1 MLGVGFA
8 VVGTLVAAVAC
19 VVVPGA
25 ITAPGVVDG
34 ARMLGVEVAAV
45 ATLTAGVDRVDPGV
59 SSALGVGDA
68 GRILE
73 FEVMVLGSLA
83 AGADCVAPAAGP
95 TPGAGDDRRTLEFE
109 VTVLGTVFVRSD
121 CVDGTS
127 KIVFSIPYAE
137 RKITIS
143 ETQLIML
150 PLSLRLGFRCMPSEG
165 PTVFCGNARSGVFS

>member
-1 MLGVGFA
+1 MGEGVGATIAAGGDFVGPGLGFCSGVENAGRMLGVEVTA
-8 VVGTLVAAVAC
+8 VATLAAAVAC
-19 VVVPGA
+19 VPGVTSTPGA
-25 ITAPGVVDG
+25 VDG

-45 ATLTAGVDRVDPGV
+45 VALTAGVDRGDSGV
-59 SSALGVGDA
+59 SSAPGVGDN
-68 GRILE
+68 
-73 FEVMVLGSLA
+73 
-83 AGADCVAPAAGP
+83 
-95 TPGAGDDRRTLEFE
+95 RRTLEFE
-109 VTVLGTVFVRSD
+109 VTVLGAVFVRSD